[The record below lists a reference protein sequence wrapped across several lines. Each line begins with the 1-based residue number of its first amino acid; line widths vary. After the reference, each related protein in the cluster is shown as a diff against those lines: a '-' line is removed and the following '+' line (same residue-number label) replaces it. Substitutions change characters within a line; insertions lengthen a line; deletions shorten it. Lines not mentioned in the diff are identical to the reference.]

1 LHFSGISTR
10 HISLTKFMRKIGIFI
25 VNIFLVATVAQAQI
39 DTTKQVKADTTT
51 KTFTGPVRTIDK
63 IAAIVGSSIIL
74 QSDIEL
80 QYAQYLVSGQQPNAD
95 FKAVLLQNQLT
106 QKLLAQ
112 QAVIDSVQV
121 KEEDVDGDVD
131 RRMRSFIQRAGGQ
144 EKLEQFL
151 GRSVIQY
158 KDEIRPDIKE
168 SMIAQ
173 KMRQKITEK
182 VNTTPQDVKRFFEL
196 MPKDSLPT
204 FNKEVEVGE
213 IVFDPKMSKEE
224 KQFYKD
230 KAEELRQRVKKGED
244 FGALARLYSQD
255 PGSAPDGGDLGFN
268 DRNGYVKEYS
278 AVAFKLKA
286 GEISPVFESDFG
298 FHFLQVI
305 ERRGEQVHTRHLL
318 IVPATTP
325 ASLDRAKVSADSL
338 YTVMKA
344 NKLIDFSSAASLFS
358 DNKETKYNG
367 GMMLNADNVQ
377 TRSTYIPT
385 DKLDP
390 QVALV
395 IDTMK
400 VGSISKPTL
409 FTDAQTG
416 KKTYKIL
423 YLKSVT
429 DAHKANLEQDFA
441 KLKEMAMDDKLNRT
455 VSQWFEKRRK
465 ETFIKIDPEYQAYPI
480 LQKWLIPVTTAQA
493 KP

>member
-173 KMRQKITEK
+173 K
-182 VNTTPQDVKRFFEL
+182 
-196 MPKDSLPT
+196 
-204 FNKEVEVGE
+204 
-213 IVFDPKMSKEE
+213 
-224 KQFYKD
+224 
-230 KAEELRQRVKKGED
+230 
-244 FGALARLYSQD
+244 
-255 PGSAPDGGDLGFN
+255 
-268 DRNGYVKEYS
+268 
-278 AVAFKLKA
+278 
-286 GEISPVFESDFG
+286 
-298 FHFLQVI
+298 
-305 ERRGEQVHTRHLL
+305 
-318 IVPATTP
+318 
-325 ASLDRAKVSADSL
+325 
-338 YTVMKA
+338 
-344 NKLIDFSSAASLFS
+344 
-358 DNKETKYNG
+358 
-367 GMMLNADNVQ
+367 
-377 TRSTYIPT
+377 
-385 DKLDP
+385 
-390 QVALV
+390 
-395 IDTMK
+395 
-400 VGSISKPTL
+400 
-409 FTDAQTG
+409 
-416 KKTYKIL
+416 
-423 YLKSVT
+423 
-429 DAHKANLEQDFA
+429 
-441 KLKEMAMDDKLNRT
+441 
-455 VSQWFEKRRK
+455 
-465 ETFIKIDPEYQAYPI
+465 
-480 LQKWLIPVTTAQA
+480 
-493 KP
+493 